1 MEIIKHGKQ
10 EEPKTVEVFRCFAC
24 GCLFEA
30 NVAEYKIMVDDTLVI
45 HSCKCPEC
53 SHKAYKV
60 YS

>member
-1 MEIIKHGKQ
+1 MKIITHGKY
-10 EEPKTVEVFRCFAC
+10 EEPKTVEVFRCLTC

-30 NVAEYKIMVDDTLVI
+30 DDSEYKIVVYENLVI

-53 SHKAYKV
+53 LNKAYKI